1 MIALLALLLGATS
14 PDPVPLR
21 SAVET
26 CDRGSM
32 AMLTRAE
39 PRRRAEW
46 ADAIYREQRAIASER
61 VSLVATSATPA
72 GQANVASSRQTLEA
86 RQQQLEDARA
96 VERAWRE
103 FYDEY
108 RADFLASC
116 SGKKRDDG

>member
-1 MIALLALLLGATS
+1 MIGLAIWFLLGAS
-14 PDPVPLR
+14 GPDPAPLR
-21 SAVET
+21 SAVES
-26 CDRGSM
+26 CDRTAM
-32 AMLTRAE
+32 ADLTRAE

-46 ADAIYREQRAIASER
+46 ADAIYREQRAIAMER
-61 VSLVATSATPA
+61 AALGSATAAVPVTLASTRA
-72 GQANVASSRQTLEA
+72 GLEA

-116 SGKKRDDG
+116 ANRKRDDGK